1 MMAKVL
7 LINGS
12 PREHGCTNRALTEIA
27 AELEKSGILTETLW
41 LGTKPVQDC
50 ISCFGCKK
58 NGGMCVFGDDAVNQV
73 LRGAGSYDAL
83 VAGSPVYD
91 AGPSA
96 RICAFLDRL
105 FFAAPENLFAGK
117 LAASVVS
124 CRRGGASSAFDR
136 LNKYWT
142 INNMH
147 IVGSQYWNQ
156 VHGLRREDVEND
168 AEGLQTMRTLAVN
181 MAWLLKSIGAGRAA
195 GIAAP
200 VYEPHIST
208 NFCR

>member
-1 MMAKVL
+1 MGKVL

-12 PREHGCTNRALTEIA
+12 PHEHGCTDIALEEIIKVLRREEIETE
-27 AELEKSGILTETLW
+27 LLW

-58 NGGMCVFGDDAVNQV
+58 NGAGCVFKTDAVNEI
-73 LRGAGSYDAL
+73 LRRADEFDAII
-83 VAGSPVYD
+83 AGSPVYD

-117 LAASVVS
+117 LAASIVS
-124 CRRGGASSAFDR
+124 CRRGGASASFDR
-136 LNKYWT
+136 LNKYWS

-147 IVGSQYWNQ
+147 VVGSQYWNQ
-156 VHGLRREDVEND
+156 VHGLRREDVLKDE
-168 AEGLQTMRTLAVN
+168 EGLQTMRTLAMN
-181 MAWLLKSIGAGRAA
+181 MAWLIKCIEAGRAA
-195 GIAAP
+195 GVDFP
-200 VYEPHIST
+200 VYEEHIST
-208 NFCR
+208 NFVR

>member
-1 MMAKVL
+1 MSTVL

-12 PREHGCTNRALTEIA
+12 PHEHGCTDRALTEIA
-27 AELEKSGILTETLW
+27 GTLGLEGIRTETLW
-41 LGTKPVQDC
+41 LGNKPLEDC

-58 NGGMCVFGDDAVNQV
+58 NGGHCIFRDDAVNTV
-73 LRGAGSYDAL
+73 LDRAGEFDAL
-83 VAGSPVYD
+83 IAGSPVYD

-117 LAASVVS
+117 LAASIVS
-124 CRRGGASSAFDR
+124 CRRGGSSSAFDR

-142 INNMH
+142 ISNMH

-156 VHGLRREDVEND
+156 VHGLRREDVEKD
-168 AEGLQTMRTLAVN
+168 EEGLQTMRTLAQN
-181 MAWLLKSIGAGRAA
+181 MAWLLKSIEAGRMA
-195 GIAAP
+195 GIPFP
-200 VYEPHIST
+200 VYETHIST
-208 NFCR
+208 NMF

>member
-1 MMAKVL
+1 MGIVL

-12 PREHGCTNRALTEIA
+12 PNRHGCTDVALQEIA
-27 AELEKSGILTETLW
+27 ATLSGCGIQNEILW
-41 LGTKPVQDC
+41 LGNKPVQDC
-50 ISCFGCKK
+50 ISCFSCKK
-58 NGGMCVFGDDAVNQV
+58 TGGGCIFKDDAVNEIL
-73 LRGAGSYDAL
+73 LRASEIDAI

-124 CRRGGASSAFDR
+124 CRRAGATASFDR

-147 IVGSQYWNQ
+147 IVGSQYWNE
-156 VHGLRREDVEND
+156 VHGLRAGDVAKDE
-168 AEGLQTMRTLAVN
+168 EGLQTMRTLAQN
-181 MAWLLKSIGAGRAA
+181 MAWLLKSIEAGRAA
-195 GIAAP
+195 GIPFP
-200 VYEPHIST
+200 VYEEHIST
-208 NFCR
+208 NFVR